1 MRIWL
6 RVLKILWEVIRMTIK
21 EIYEKF
27 DKIGCTTFS
36 TIHDR
41 RVESRIAHFFA
52 WDEDGTQCV

>member
-1 MRIWL
+1 
-6 RVLKILWEVIRMTIK
+6 MTIK

-27 DKIGCTTFS
+27 DRIGCTTFS

>member
-1 MRIWL
+1 
-6 RVLKILWEVIRMTIK
+6 MTIK

-27 DKIGCTTFS
+27 DRIGCTTFS
-36 TIHDR
+36 TIHDG